1 MNIIAEFS
9 DNNGLNVKLTEDK
22 IFISAIGNEETFAL
36 RGLNGIGVYDDIEKF
51 NNELENVKK
60 RKSNKVYFIL
70 ICLIVGVGWTI
81 SNLKFMYKLEA
92 FHFELLI
99 FPLILFFVAYFIK
112 RTMDGILQPKLE
124 TYLRIILSGGD
135 RKFLFNKDAE
145 NAKSIAQFINKV
157 EETLT
162 SYNSK

>member
-51 NNELENVKK
+51 NKELEDIRKKKDKKKVIMIICLLIGIVSLIANVKEMYNM
-60 RKSNKVYFIL
+60 KSFDFQ
-70 ICLIVGVGWTI
+70 T
-81 SNLKFMYKLEA
+81 
-92 FHFELLI
+92 LI
-99 FPLILFFVAYFIK
+99 FSLIFFAVAYFNK
-112 RTMDGILQPKLE
+112 TTMDGILQPKLE